1 MRVLATI
8 VFDLFVLENQNK
20 PRWIQEMRRKSLNSE
35 MSEAY
40 KQYVTSLES
49 KLEHLYAIS
58 RKARE
63 KGLDPALKPECDV
76 AKDLADLVEGLVG
89 PKGVAE
95 GIREL
100 STKLPREELAFK
112 IAEEIV
118 YGKFGHMETEA
129 AAEQA
134 VRTALAILT
143 EGLTAAPL
151 QGVAHVKIKTN
162 NDRTKYLAIYF
173 AGPIRSAGGTDQ
185 ALTLVIGDFVRRL
198 LGLDRYKPTEEE
210 IARFIEEV
218 RLYERS
224 VSHFQYH
231 VSDEELRKPLQW
243 LPVEVTGTES
253 DPIEVSSFRNLL
265 RIETNRVRGGALRV
279 VNDGIVG
286 RSAKVWTI
294 IEKLGIQGWDWLKDI
309 RQTSKEK
316 KSAGFM
322 KDVIAGR
329 PIFSFPSRRGGF
341 RLRYGRARNT
351 GLAAVGIHPAT
362 MYVLQ
367 SFLAAGTQ
375 LRLELPG
382 KGGIAVPVDT
392 IECPIVR
399 LRDGSVDRVSVENFS
414 KIKDKIE
421 KILFLGDI
429 LISFGDF
436 LYNSKPIP
444 PSGYVEEWWIEDLK
458 KAVMEKFKG
467 DFKNVAEAAKIP
479 LERLKSLLES
489 PFVDKPNSREAI
501 ALSLSLHV
509 PLHPYFTFFWA
520 SLASLEEL
528 ELLRNWL
535 VNSEIICEDS
545 FVRKIVGKAEPKVK
559 KALETIC
566 LPHKVLNDKIVVE
579 DDDAHAF
586 AFCLGYNASNVD
598 YSPAESILEAIKVIS
613 GVSVR
618 EKAPTFVG
626 ARMGRPEKAKR
637 REMKPLVHV
646 LFPVGLA
653 GGSRRDVVEAAKRE
667 PVFVEVVKRKC
678 PVCKTYTFRIKC
690 PECGAETV
698 LEKVCPRCGRSLRG
712 DLCPI
717 CKVSAVSFEKQV
729 VNFKGLL
736 ESTCSRLGVSVP
748 KILKGVKGLINES
761 KTPETIEKGVF
772 RAKYDLSVYKDGT
785 IRFDAT
791 NAPLTHFKPSEIGV
805 SVDKLRHLGYTYD
818 VNGAPLTNASQIC
831 ELKIQDVVIPRR
843 CAEYFIQVANFI
855 DELLTRVYGL
865 SSYYNVKSVEDL
877 VGRLVV
883 GLAPHTCVGI
893 LGRIVGFTNLSVCY
907 AHPVWHSAKRRD
919 CDGDE
924 DALMLA
930 LDTLINFSREYLPAQ
945 IGGIM
950 DAPLLLIPGVNTKEV
965 QRQVHE
971 FDVACA
977 YPVEFYEKT
986 WENVEAKHVSRL
998 IDLIEYRLG
1007 TEAQFEGFSYTTPVS
1022 NVNLGNPE
1030 SAYKRFKTMIE
1041 KLNNQLELAEK
1052 IEAVDAKEVA
1062 LKVLTTHFIRDIA
1075 GNLRAF
1081 STQGFRCKSCNRRFR
1096 RLPLR
1101 SKCPSCGGALTLTVY
1116 RGGIEKY
1123 LDAAQHLIE
1132 KYGLPQYYA
1141 QRILLVREEI
1151 NALFDGKKPKQISL
1165 VDFV

>member
-1 MRVLATI
+1 MWRH
-8 VFDLFVLENQNK
+8 
-20 PRWIQEMRRKSLNSE
+20 SLNSE
-35 MSEAY
+35 MSDTY
-40 KQYVTSLES
+40 KQYVGSLET
-49 KLEHLYAIS
+49 KIEHLYVVS

-63 KGLDPALKPECDV
+63 KGLDPAFTPECNL

-95 GIREL
+95 SIREL

-118 YGKFGHMETEA
+118 YGKFGHMEPEA

-162 NDRTKYLAIYF
+162 KDRTKYLAIYF

-210 IARFIEEV
+210 IARFIEEA

-224 VSHFQYH
+224 VSRFQYH
-231 VSDEELRKPLQW
+231 ISDEELRKPLQW

-253 DPIEVSSFRNLL
+253 DPVEVSSFRNLP

-286 RSAKVWTI
+286 RSSKVWAI
-294 IEKLGIQGWDWLKDI
+294 IEKLGIQGWDWLKEI
-309 RQTSKEK
+309 QQTSNKK

-322 KDVIAGR
+322 KDIIAGR
-329 PIFSFPSRRGGF
+329 PIFSFPSRQGGF

-362 MYVLQ
+362 MSVLQ
-367 SFLAAGTQ
+367 GFPAAGTQ

-382 KGGIAVPVDT
+382 KGGIVVPVDA
-392 IECPIVR
+392 IELPVVR
-399 LRDGSVDRVSVENFS
+399 LKDGSVVRVSVQNFS
-414 KIKDKIE
+414 EIKNKIE

-436 LYNSKPIP
+436 LYNSKPLA
-444 PSGYVEEWWIEDLK
+444 PSGYVEEWWVEDLK
-458 KAVMEKFKG
+458 KTAMEEFNG
-467 DFKNVAEAAKIP
+467 DFKKVAEATKIP
-479 LERLKSLLES
+479 LERLKSFLES
-489 PFVDKPNSREAI
+489 PFVDKPNSSEAI
-501 ALSLSLHV
+501 ALSSTLHV
-509 PLHPYFTFFWA
+509 PLHPSFMFFW
-520 SLASLEEL
+520 SNLASLEEL
-528 ELLRNWL
+528 ELLRTWL
-535 VNSEIICEDS
+535 VDSEIVCEDG
-545 FVRKIVGKAEPKVK
+545 FVRRIAGKAESNVK
-559 KALETIC
+559 KAMETIC

-579 DDDAHAF
+579 DDDAYAF
-586 AFCLGYNASNVD
+586 AFCLGYDVSNVVF
-598 YSPAESILEAIKVIS
+598 SSAESVLEAVEMLS
-613 GVSVR
+613 GVPVR

-653 GGSRRDVVEAAKRE
+653 GGSRRDIVEAAKRE

-678 PVCKTYTFRIKC
+678 PVCKTYTLKIKC
-690 PECGAETV
+690 PACGAETI
-698 LEKVCPRCGRSLRG
+698 LEKVCPRCGRSLKG
-712 DLCPI
+712 DSCPV
-717 CKVSAVSFEKQV
+717 CKVSAKSSQKQPI
-729 VNFKGLL
+729 NFKELL
-736 ESTCSRLGVSVP
+736 ENARTSLGVSVP

-761 KTPETIEKGVF
+761 KTPEIIEKGVL
-772 RAKYDLSVYKDGT
+772 RVKYDLSVYKDGT

-805 SVDKLRHLGYTYD
+805 SIEKLGQLGYTCD

-831 ELKIQDVVIPRR
+831 ELKIQDVVVPRK
-843 CAEYFIQVANFI
+843 CAEYFIRVANFI

-865 SSYYNVKSVEDL
+865 SPYYNVKNAEDL
-877 VGRLVV
+877 VGRLIV

-893 LGRIVGFTNLSVCY
+893 LGRVVGFTSLSVCY

-930 LDTLINFSREYLPAQ
+930 LDTLLNFSREYLPAQ

-950 DAPLLLIPGVNTKEV
+950 DAPLLLMPVVNTKEV
-965 QRQVHE
+965 QRQAHAV
-971 FDVACA
+971 DVACA

-986 WENVEAKHVSRL
+986 WENVEARHVNRL

-1022 NVNLGNPE
+1022 NINAGNHE
-1030 SAYKRFKTMIE
+1030 SSYKRFKTMIE
-1041 KLNNQLELAEK
+1041 KLKSQLDLAEK

-1101 SKCPSCGGALTLTVY
+1101 GKCPRCGGALTLTVY

-1123 LDAAQHLIE
+1123 IDAAEHLIE

-1141 QRILLVREEI
+1141 QRILLVRDEI
-1151 NALFDGKKPKQISL
+1151 DSLFDGNKPKQISL

>member
-1 MRVLATI
+1 
-8 VFDLFVLENQNK
+8 
-20 PRWIQEMRRKSLNSE
+20 LNSE
-35 MSEAY
+35 MSDTY
-40 KQYVTSLES
+40 KQYVGSLET
-49 KLEHLYAIS
+49 KIEHLYVVS

-63 KGLDPALKPECDV
+63 KGLDPAFTPECNL

-95 GIREL
+95 SIREL

-118 YGKFGHMETEA
+118 YGKFGHMEPEA

-162 NDRTKYLAIYF
+162 KDRTKYLAIYF

-210 IARFIEEV
+210 IARFIEEA

-224 VSHFQYH
+224 VSRFQYH

-253 DPIEVSSFRNLL
+253 DPVEVSSFRNLP

-286 RSAKVWTI
+286 RSSKVWAI
-294 IEKLGIQGWDWLKDI
+294 IEKLGIQGWDWLKEI
-309 RQTSKEK
+309 QQTSNKK

-322 KDVIAGR
+322 KDIIAGR

-362 MYVLQ
+362 MSVLQ
-367 SFLAAGTQ
+367 GFPAAGTQ

-382 KGGIAVPVDT
+382 KGGIVVPVDA
-392 IECPIVR
+392 IELPIVR
-399 LRDGSVDRVSVENFS
+399 LKDGSVVRVSVQNFS
-414 KIKDKIE
+414 EIKNKIE

-436 LYNSKPIP
+436 LYNSKPLA
-444 PSGYVEEWWIEDLK
+444 PSGYVEEWWVEDLK
-458 KAVMEKFKG
+458 KTAMEEFNG
-467 DFKNVAEAAKIP
+467 DFKKVAEATKIP
-479 LERLKSLLES
+479 LERLKSFLES
-489 PFVDKPNSREAI
+489 PFVDKPNSSEAI
-501 ALSLSLHV
+501 ALSSTLHV
-509 PLHPYFTFFWA
+509 PLHPSFMFFW
-520 SLASLEEL
+520 SNLASLEEL
-528 ELLRNWL
+528 ELLRTWL
-535 VNSEIICEDS
+535 VDSEIVCEDG
-545 FVRKIVGKAEPKVK
+545 FVRRIAGKAESNVK
-559 KALETIC
+559 KAMETIC

-586 AFCLGYNASNVD
+586 AFCLGYDVSNVVF
-598 YSPAESILEAIKVIS
+598 SSAESVLEAVEMLS
-613 GVSVR
+613 GVPVR

-653 GGSRRDVVEAAKRE
+653 GGSRRDIVEAAKRE

-678 PVCKTYTFRIKC
+678 PVCKTYTLKIKC
-690 PECGAETV
+690 PACGAETI
-698 LEKVCPRCGRSLRG
+698 LEKVCPRCGRSLKG
-712 DLCPI
+712 DSCPV
-717 CKVSAVSFEKQV
+717 CKVSAKSSQKQPI
-729 VNFKGLL
+729 NFKELL
-736 ESTCSRLGVSVP
+736 ENARTSLGVSVP

-761 KTPETIEKGVF
+761 KTPEIIEKGVL
-772 RAKYDLSVYKDGT
+772 RVKYDLSVYKDGT

-805 SVDKLRHLGYTYD
+805 SIEKLGQLGYTCD

-831 ELKIQDVVIPRR
+831 ELKIQDVVVPRK
-843 CAEYFIQVANFI
+843 CAEYFIRVANFI

-865 SSYYNVKSVEDL
+865 SPYYNVKNAEDL
-877 VGRLVV
+877 VGRLIV

-893 LGRIVGFTNLSVCY
+893 LGRVVGFTSLSVCY

-930 LDTLINFSREYLPAQ
+930 LDTLLNFSREYLPAQ

-950 DAPLLLIPGVNTKEV
+950 DAPLLLMPVVNTKEV
-965 QRQVHE
+965 QRQAHAV
-971 FDVACA
+971 DVACA

-986 WENVEAKHVSRL
+986 WENVEARHVNRL

-1022 NVNLGNPE
+1022 NINAGNHE
-1030 SAYKRFKTMIE
+1030 SSYKRFKTMIE
-1041 KLNNQLELAEK
+1041 KLKSQLDLAEK

-1101 SKCPSCGGALTLTVY
+1101 GKCPRCGGALTLTVY

-1123 LDAAQHLIE
+1123 IDAAEHLIE

-1141 QRILLVREEI
+1141 QRILLVRDEI
-1151 NALFDGKKPKQISL
+1151 DSLFDGNKPKQISL